1 MGNQPSKNGSGTST
15 PKATVSST
23 SLDKSGPTLSSL
35 PSFSKSDTKE
45 SSRSFKSLR
54 SKIPGSKTDSP
65 RDSISASSNGEALV
79 DKSDAGSVKSGKS
92 SRSIVSKSGRA
103 DSVASPTPE
112 SQDANSPFDDPEPP
126 P

>member
-65 RDSISASSNGEALV
+65 RNSTSNGESLV
-79 DKSDAGSVKSGKS
+79 DKSDVASVKSGKS
-92 SRSIVSKSGRA
+92 SRSNISKSGRE
-103 DSVASPTPE
+103 DSVASPEDT
-112 SQDANSPFDDPEPP
+112 SSPFN
-126 P
+126 